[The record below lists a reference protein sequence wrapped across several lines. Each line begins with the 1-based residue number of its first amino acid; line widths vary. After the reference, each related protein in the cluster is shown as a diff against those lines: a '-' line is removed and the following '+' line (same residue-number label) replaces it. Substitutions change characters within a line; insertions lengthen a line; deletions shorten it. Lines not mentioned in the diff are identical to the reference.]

1 MGGITSRREAFPM
14 CERRSVAAILDG
26 NGLLELVEAACALN
40 SGQEKHMKRERT
52 QYEHHKVD
60 AHRSMTTA

>member
-1 MGGITSRREAFPM
+1 M
-14 CERRSVAAILDG
+14 CERRSVASILDG